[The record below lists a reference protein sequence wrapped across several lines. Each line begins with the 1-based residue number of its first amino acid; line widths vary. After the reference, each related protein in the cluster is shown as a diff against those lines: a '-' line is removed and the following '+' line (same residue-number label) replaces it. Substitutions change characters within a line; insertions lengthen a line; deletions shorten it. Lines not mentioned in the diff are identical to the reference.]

1 MSKHTIDDIQ
11 GLPEGW
17 EAVAYRCPVKGEYF
31 LPTVGNIVIAGH
43 DYVMRYLIVQKN
55 KSRQITLVETDEYFT
70 KSASGYRVHLN
81 GLIQFIDTAHGS
93 DIGENI
99 WRVNPCKEES

>member
-55 KSRQITLVETDEYFT
+55 KSRQITLVETDEVFVIRQ
-70 KSASGYRVHLN
+70 SGYRVYSDGTVQYIEN
-81 GLIQFIDTAHGS
+81 AMGS
-93 DIGENI
+93 DIGEKI
-99 WRVNPCKEES
+99 WRVKEE

>member
-17 EAVAYRCPVKGEYF
+17 EAVAYRCPVNGEYF

-43 DYVMRYLIVQKN
+43 DYVMRYLIIQKT
-55 KSRQITLVETDEYFT
+55 KPREITLVETDEDN
-70 KSASGYRVHLN
+70 AIDGDHYRVQAFMDAGIN
-81 GLIQFIDTAHGS
+81 IYKQPK
-93 DIGENI
+93 I
-99 WRVNPCKEES
+99 WRIKEE